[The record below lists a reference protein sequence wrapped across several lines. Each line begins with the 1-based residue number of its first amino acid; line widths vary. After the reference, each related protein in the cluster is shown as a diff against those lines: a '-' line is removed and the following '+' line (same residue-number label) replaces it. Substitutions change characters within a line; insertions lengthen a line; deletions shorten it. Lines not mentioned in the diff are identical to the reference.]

1 MQTPWFLYSQTGC
14 ENEKMTP
21 DYLDPNM
28 VSGILL
34 YGFAAVL
41 LGGIDNPWGAPL
53 GGFFVGVLENIAGAT
68 ELKLTVGPGQSSS
81 ESWF

>member
-1 MQTPWFLYSQTGC
+1 
-14 ENEKMTP
+14 MTP

-53 GGFFVGVLENIAGAT
+53 GGLFVGVLENIAGAT
-68 ELKLTVGPGQSSS
+68 RTEAHGGPWQSSS